1 MLKAEAA
8 APSNREY
15 YELRKYRLFNGPQTK
30 LTEDYVA
37 HALIPALNR
46 LGLTPIG
53 AFSLTIGPET
63 PTLYVLIPG
72 TNLQT
77 LVTTDLQLV
86 NDAEFMKAA
95 EPFWSAPAA
104 QPAFIRVESALLA
117 AFPGW
122 PKLTPPPAS
131 ARQGKRIF
139 QLRTYESPSNQD
151 HVRKVEM
158 FHHGEFEI
166 FARSGMGQ
174 VFYGDALIG
183 PRLPHLTY
191 MLTFSDLADM
201 DAKWKTFG
209 SDPEW
214 VKLRTSP
221 RYAFEPIVSNIENL
235 VLTPTAFSQI

>member
-1 MLKAEAA
+1 MLKADAA

-15 YELRKYRLFNGPQTK
+15 YELRKYRLFSGPQVK

-77 LVTTDLQLV
+77 LATTDLQLV
-86 NDAEFMKAA
+86 DDAEFMKAA
-95 EPFWSAPAA
+95 EPFWNASAA
-104 QPAFIRVESALLA
+104 QPAFIRVESSLLA

-131 ARQGKRIF
+131 ARLGKRIF

-166 FARSGMGQ
+166 FARAGFGQ

-201 DAKWKTFG
+201 DAKWQKFG
-209 SDPEW
+209 ADPEW
-214 VKLRTSP
+214 VKLKTSE
-221 RYAFEPIVSNIENL
+221 RYAFEQIVSNIENL

>member
-1 MLKAEAA
+1 MLKADAA
-8 APSNREY
+8 ASSNREY
-15 YELRKYRLFNGPQTK
+15 YELWKYRLFSGPQVK

-77 LVTTDLQLV
+77 LATTDLQLV
-86 NDAEFMKAA
+86 DDAEFMKAA
-95 EPFWSAPAA
+95 EPFWNASAA
-104 QPAFIRVESALLA
+104 QPAFIRVESSLLA

-131 ARQGKRIF
+131 ARQGKGIF

-166 FARSGMGQ
+166 FARAGFGQ

-201 DAKWKTFG
+201 DAKWQKFG
-209 SDPEW
+209 ADPEW
-214 VKLRTSP
+214 VKLRTSE
-221 RYAFEPIVSNIENL
+221 RYAFEQIVSNIENL

>member
-1 MLKAEAA
+1 MLKADAA

-15 YELRKYRLFNGPQTK
+15 YELRKYRLFSGPQVK

-77 LVTTDLQLV
+77 LATTDLQLV
-86 NDAEFMKAA
+86 DDAEFMKAA
-95 EPFWSAPAA
+95 EPFWNASAA
-104 QPAFIRVESALLA
+104 QPAFIRVESSLLA

-166 FARSGMGQ
+166 FARSGFGQ

-191 MLTFSDLADM
+191 MLTFSDLTDM
-201 DAKWKTFG
+201 DAKWQKFG
-209 SDPEW
+209 ADPEW
-214 VKLRTSP
+214 VKLKTSE
-221 RYAFEPIVSNIENL
+221 RYAFEQIVSNIENL

>member
-1 MLKAEAA
+1 MLKADAA

-15 YELRKYRLFNGPQTK
+15 YELRKYRLFSGPQVK

-77 LVTTDLQLV
+77 LATTDLQLV
-86 NDAEFMKAA
+86 DDAEFMKAA
-95 EPFWSAPAA
+95 EPFWNASAA
-104 QPAFIRVESALLA
+104 QPAFIRVESSLLA

-166 FARSGMGQ
+166 FARAGFGQ

-201 DAKWKTFG
+201 DAKWQKFG
-209 SDPEW
+209 ADPEW
-214 VKLRTSP
+214 VKLRTSE
-221 RYAFEPIVSNIENL
+221 RYAFEQIVSNIENL